1 MTIKNTDKSYGT
13 VAKWLHWLT
22 ALMFLLSY
30 SSVYYRRW
38 FTEDK
43 TIENWTVLQLH
54 LSIGI
59 TIGVIFV
66 LRVLWR
72 TINKAP
78 QLEPGTR
85 LEHLAVHIGHYMLYA
100 MILIM
105 VLTGYFG
112 TGANTEYFSLFEI
125 PKFEDT
131 AVFSNLVFDGLGLT
145 FDEFEKPMDFIHKD
159 ILGSWLVW
167 MLILG
172 HVIAALYHTYIKR
185 DQTLYKMMRGNNG

>member
-43 TIENWTVLQLH
+43 TSENWTVLQLH

-59 TIGVIFV
+59 TIGVFFI

-72 TINKAP
+72 IMNKTP
-78 QLEPGTR
+78 QPEPGTR
-85 LEHLAVHIGHYMLYA
+85 LEHLAVHIGHFTLYV

-131 AVFSNLVFDGLGLT
+131 AVFSNLVFGGLDLT

-172 HVIAALYHTYIKR
+172 HIIAALYHTYIKK

>member
-1 MTIKNTDKSYGT
+1 MTIKNTAKSYGV

-30 SSVYYRRW
+30 TSVYYRRW

-43 TIENWTVLQLH
+43 TSENWTVLQLH

-59 TIGVIFV
+59 SIGVLFI

-72 TINKAP
+72 TMNKTP

-85 LEHLAVHIGHYMLYA
+85 LEHLAAHVGHFILYA
-100 MILIM
+100 MVLTM

-112 TGANTEYFSLFEI
+112 TGANTDYFSIFEI
-125 PKFEDT
+125 VKFEDT
-131 AVFSNLVFDGLGLT
+131 AVFSNVVLDWLGMT

-159 ILGSWLVW
+159 LMGSWLVW

-172 HVIAALYHTYIKR
+172 HVLAAMYHTYIKK
-185 DQTLYKMMRGNNG
+185 DQTLYKMTRGKSG